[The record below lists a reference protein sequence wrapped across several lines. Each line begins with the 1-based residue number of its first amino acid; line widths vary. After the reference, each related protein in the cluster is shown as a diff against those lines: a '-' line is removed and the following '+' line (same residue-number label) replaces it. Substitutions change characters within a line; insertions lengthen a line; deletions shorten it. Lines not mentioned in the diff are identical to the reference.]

1 MLYLSTAPDR
11 TTANACSGL
20 AEDLIKVTKDGFPF
34 EWTPAATGDA
44 ADSYNISLGTNI
56 AGDDIGQIDGFDI
69 GNSINYSWAPNTTYY
84 WFIEAVNCAGV
95 TASPVWSFTTSA
107 CTETAAPA
115 AATTPS
121 PANGASNVA
130 VNVDGNRVF
139 FSWTENATGANYTLN
154 LDTENPPA
162 LNTFNDFENGGAIT
176 GLQLNT
182 TYYWS
187 IDAVNCF
194 GTTEGPVWSFTTD
207 ASLSTND
214 VALETFSAYPNPTT
228 GLLNIKS
235 KTDVDNVTVYNLL
248 GQSVASFN
256 KNQIIDSTVNLSELS
271 EGLYLVK
278 ITSGDKTQTLRVTK
292 E

>member
-1 MLYLSTAPDR
+1 M
-11 TTANACSGL
+11 
-20 AEDLIKVTKDGFPF
+20 
-34 EWTPAATGDA
+34 
-44 ADSYNISLGTNI
+44 
-56 AGDDIGQIDGFDI
+56 GQ
-69 GNSINYSWAPNTTYY
+69 
-84 WFIEAVNCAGV
+84 C
-95 TASPVWSFTTSA
+95 
-107 CTETAAPA
+107 
-115 AATTPS
+115 
-121 PANGASNVA
+121 
-130 VNVDGNRVF
+130 DGNRVF